1 MRYCKV
7 YVHVPVHLHVYT
19 VHVHTCRAYVLEFAA
34 DVAQVVE
41 QRLPLVGDDLGA
53 DARDLLERRLEAPL
67 SLDEAKDHT
76 QVTTSAA

>member
-1 MRYCKV
+1 MYM
-7 YVHVPVHLHVYT
+7 VYT
-19 VHVHTCRAYVLEFAA
+19 VYVLEFAA

-67 SLDEAKDHT
+67 SLDEAKDRTH
-76 QVTTSAA
+76 VATSAA